1 MANRNSI
8 SFVKVFL
15 PLFSGMFFA
24 IIVLNNQ
31 IAQLDSIEKSEDFA
45 LGKLTSVYRATY
57 EGAKIQCGSPNN
69 GGPCL
74 KAYFD
79 SIINENVVLWLGNSQ
94 LHAINQIREGDINAV
109 VVTYKHHL
117 RLLFRIGFS

>member
-1 MANRNSI
+1 MANGISI

-31 IAQLDSIEKSEDFA
+31 ISQLDSNEKSEDFA
-45 LGKLTSVYRATY
+45 LGKLTSIYRATY
-57 EGAKIQCGSPNN
+57 ERAKIQCGSPNN
-69 GGPCL
+69 GGLCL

-79 SIINENVVLWLGNSQ
+79 SNINENVVLWLGNSQ

-117 RLLFRIGFS
+117 RLLFRVGFS